1 MLAPVDMGQL
11 RNSIMYKTPVTSG
24 GFNDGSGEPAPK
36 QITVIPREDEAY
48 VGTNLEYA
56 PYQEFG
62 TRKMA
67 PQPFLRPAIDVVVKG
82 TSIGLVLIKIE
93 QETMRGALKK
103 GQKRETF

>member
-1 MLAPVDMGQL
+1 ML
-11 RNSIMYKTPVTSG
+11 
-24 GFNDGSGEPAPK
+24 
-36 QITVIPREDEAY
+36 PRIDEAY

-62 TRKMA
+62 TRTMT
-67 PQPFLRPAIDVVVKG
+67 PQPYLRPAIDVVVKG
-82 TSIGLVLIKIE
+82 TSAMQVLAKIN